1 MTLKWKI
8 LAGTQQISDKLEI
21 SQPVSRQLHG
31 QISVLRAN
39 TQSEQSWGWTI
50 NMQSPTGVTE
60 LHLYT
65 SYYLPGAS
73 ARKYLPRQESLNC
86 LVLALFI

>member
-21 SQPVSRQLHG
+21 SQPVTRQLHG

-39 TQSEQSWGWTI
+39 TLSEQSWDRTI

-65 SYYLPGAS
+65 SLSSYLGPVLGNI
-73 ARKYLPRQESLNC
+73 YLGKK
-86 LVLALFI
+86 V